1 MANLATDSA
10 KELHETVGDDATATF
25 ESDPTFVDS
34 NPGTNGSSDN
44 VEQQRDTDDLEDSD
58 EEIED
63 EDDSDEDDEE
73 IEDDE
78 DELAASPALHTS
90 ALDDEDDDEGDVDP
104 GVDEDAIEDDD
115 MDTDQVAERA
125 LRMQAFYARRSQD
138 VAARMRA

>member
-10 KELHETVGDDATATF
+10 KELHEIVSDDATATF

-44 VEQQRDTDDLEDSD
+44 VERQRDTDDLEDGD

-63 EDDSDEDDEE
+63 EDDLDDEE
-73 IEDDE
+73 DLEDDE
-78 DELAASPALHTS
+78 DELAASPGLQAAS
-90 ALDDEDDDEGDVDP
+90 VDEEDDDADDVDQ
-104 GVDEDAIEDDD
+104 GVDEDDLDDDD

-138 VAARMRA
+138 VAARMCD